1 MVIFGWLLGK
11 LSPYGNGPT
20 TSAEDDFEAL
30 ERLKPKT
37 YKAME
42 DPHFMKSKYKSL
54 YAPIKCTVSFQ
65 VMILNVWVPE
75 VHRNRPV
82 VNRKWN
88 RTSCWR
94 VWHSKIVETSC
105 FSFGTMCSFWSRRF
119 RLSHIITIKII
130 FIWISNFLFSHVV
143 FDGIF
148 VILNHG
154 SVTVLLSKTGRFC
167 LV

>member
-1 MVIFGWLLGK
+1 MGK

-65 VMILNVWVPE
+65 VMILNVALGERITLQFPNVLTFYHVNVPY
-75 VHRNRPV
+75 
-82 VNRKWN
+82 
-88 RTSCWR
+88 
-94 VWHSKIVETSC
+94 
-105 FSFGTMCSFWSRRF
+105 
-119 RLSHIITIKII
+119 
-130 FIWISNFLFSHVV
+130 
-143 FDGIF
+143 
-148 VILNHG
+148 
-154 SVTVLLSKTGRFC
+154 
-167 LV
+167 